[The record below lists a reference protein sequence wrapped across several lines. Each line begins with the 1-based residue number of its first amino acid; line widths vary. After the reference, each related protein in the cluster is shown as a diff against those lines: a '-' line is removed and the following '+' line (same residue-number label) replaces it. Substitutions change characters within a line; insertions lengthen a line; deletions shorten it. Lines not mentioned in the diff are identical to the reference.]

1 MEDEFET
8 SAYPPLR
15 TRKIDLLFVGVSFV
29 KDVASAVTEAI
40 GDVQQLVAMHAN
52 WQVERSSFTS
62 RLPWSWSRC
71 WLRWRTSE
79 ARGSAAGDSD
89 RAGGCD
95 LCSVKGRF

>member
-52 WQVERSSFTS
+52 WQVEREQFH
-62 RLPWSWSRC
+62 
-71 WLRWRTSE
+71 E
-79 ARGSAAGDSD
+79 QAAVELESLLAEVED
-89 RAGGCD
+89 
-95 LCSVKGRF
+95 K